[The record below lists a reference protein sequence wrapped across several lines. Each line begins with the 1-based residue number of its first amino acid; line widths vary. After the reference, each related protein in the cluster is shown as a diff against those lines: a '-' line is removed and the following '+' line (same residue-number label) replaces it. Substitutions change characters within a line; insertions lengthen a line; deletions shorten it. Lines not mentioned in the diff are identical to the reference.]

1 MKPLPILP
9 PITVEELEKAED
21 AIIKCSQA
29 QAYGKETSV
38 INDVMSLDESDLKK
52 KQKQKKMG
60 IKKTSSIH
68 KLSPFLSQG
77 ILRVGGRLSR
87 ANLPQSTKH
96 PYILPRRSHITMLI
110 ICDVHKRLGH
120 AGRGHVMAALREKY
134 WIMGANSAVLHY
146 LYKCVICRR
155 IQATP
160 SEQRMSDLPKE
171 RVNPAPTF
179 TYVSVDYFGP
189 FHIKER
195 IKVLKRY
202 GALFTCLASR
212 AIHVEVSYSLD
223 TNSFIQAL
231 QRFIARRGPIRQIR
245 CDNGTNLIGVK
256 SELSKAFEEMDQ
268 SVISSKMN
276 QMDIEWI
283 FNPPAA
289 SHMGGVWERQIRSV
303 CKILAGILHENGE
316 QLDDES
322 FRTMLCEVE
331 AIVNS
336 RPLTFPSTDPNDQNP
351 ISPSNIL
358 TMKTKIIL
366 PPPGVFQRED
376 LYARRRWRHVQYL
389 ANLFWTRWKKEYLVS
404 LQQRQKWTKS
414 ERNVA
419 VGDIVKDEN
428 MPRNDWSMGHVTA
441 TKPD

>member
-1 MKPLPILP
+1 MERKLREKCARTSRKARADQQDQTRSVKTKMKPLPIFL

-87 ANLPQSTKH
+87 ANLPELTKH
-96 PYILPRRSHITMLI
+96 PYILPQRSHITMLI
-110 ICDVHKRLGH
+110 IRDVHKRLGH

-134 WIMGANSAVLHY
+134 WIMGANSAVRHY

-171 RVNPAPTF
+171 RVNPAPPF
-179 TYVSVDYFGP
+179 TYVGVDYFGP

-195 IKVLKRY
+195 RKVLKRY

-231 QRFIARRGPIRQIR
+231 RRFIARRGPIRQIR
-245 CDNGTNLIGVK
+245 CANGTNFIGAK
-256 SELSKAFEEMDQ
+256 SELSKAFDEMDQ

-276 QMDIEWI
+276 QMCIEWI

-303 CKILAGILHENGE
+303 RKILAGILHENGE

-336 RPLTFPSTDPNDQNP
+336 RPLTFPSTDPNNLNP
-351 ISPSNIL
+351 ISPSDIL

-366 PPPGVFQRED
+366 PPPGVFQCED
-376 LYARRRWRHVQYL
+376 LYACRCWRRVQYL
-389 ANLFWTRWKKEYLVS
+389 ANLFWTSWKKEYLVS
-404 LQQRQKWTKS
+404 LQQ
-414 ERNVA
+414 
-419 VGDIVKDEN
+419 
-428 MPRNDWSMGHVTA
+428 
-441 TKPD
+441 